1 MASIAREEVTDEV
14 LMMRFQAGDKPA
26 FAALVSLWFFVSAA
40 YAGRVAVHAIRSGA
54 FAPELG
60 LDVHGRAATAL
71 GWATLVIAAAFLAA
85 GVLVAIV
92 GARA

>member
-1 MASIAREEVTDEV
+1 MEPVDWGA
-14 LMMRFQAGDKPA
+14 F

-40 YAGRVAVHAIRSGA
+40 YVARVAVHAIRGGA

-60 LDVHGRAATAL
+60 LEVRGRVATAL

-85 GVLVAIV
+85 GVLIALVA
-92 GARA
+92 ARA